1 MQVFVYGTLKPGER
15 NYPYY
20 CEGKTVQ
27 EREAYTKGKLF
38 HLSLGYPGLLEGEG
52 KVKGILLTFSDKSVL
67 EKLDELE
74 DYHPLRSPHL
84 NEYQR
89 KQIQIFS
96 LDDEF
101 LGEVW
106 GYVMTLEKIQQYRGK
121 PVRSGCWTEKEE
133 Y

>member
-27 EREAYTKGKLF
+27 EREAYTYGKLF
-38 HLSLGYPGLLEGEG
+38 HLSLGYPGLLEGNE
-52 KVKGILLTFSDKSVL
+52 KVRGFLLTFASESDL
-67 EKLDELE
+67 ENLDKLE
-74 DYHPLRSPHL
+74 DYHPQRSPDE

-89 KQIQIFS
+89 KRIPIFS

-101 LGEVW
+101 LGDVW
-106 GYVMTLEKIQQYRGK
+106 GYVMTLEKIQQYQGI
-121 PVRSGCWTEKEE
+121 PVLSGCWTEQEQ